1 MASPS
6 STSAHSAAPGWL
18 ARHRG
23 GVALGISALG
33 FAGSELCVGLGW
45 LPAPWG
51 GAVVTAFEGALVG
64 SVADWFAVTALFKQ
78 FPIPGLRRHTG
89 LIANRREALSRGI
102 VDMAEREW
110 LSPAALR
117 ARLATLSFADLLTQR
132 LYNGEGREQLRRL
145 TRQQSRKLLGW
156 LDDPRLESMLEP
168 ALARAVERIDSG
180 QQLAP
185 LLQRLA
191 YDRTLNEQLW
201 QGALYILDRVLADPQ
216 LLNVLSDILLDQLDA
231 LSSEGKWSSVKV
243 WLGKQFLEGEDDRE
257 KAERLLRR
265 LLGTARQHLEEI
277 EQDQHHPLRL
287 RMRALLVVTARHLRH
302 GEGGRLRTVL
312 ERSKWQ
318 LYHSFRERR
327 GISGWLAFLKRWIAA
342 RIDNEQSLLNRCIDR
357 GVDQLFQRY
366 LIEPQARQRFD
377 ERVRTWAGDLIDEHP
392 GAVGSIVRESL
403 SEANMPTSQLVATI
417 EEKVGP
423 DLQWIRVNGA
433 LVGGAVALAIGLVRA
448 LVTWVS

>member
-6 STSAHSAAPGWL
+6 SESDYSATPGWL

-23 GVALGISALG
+23 GVALGISAFG
-33 FAGSELCVGLGW
+33 FAASELAATVGW

-51 GAVVTAFEGALVG
+51 TAVVTAFEGALVG

-89 LIANRREALSRGI
+89 LIAKRRAALSRGI

-117 ARLATLSFADLLTQR
+117 ARLATFSCANFLTQR
-132 LYNGEGREQLRRL
+132 FYRGEGREQLRQL
-145 TRQQSRKLLGW
+145 TRQQSRKALGW
-156 LDDPRLESMLEP
+156 LDDPRLEEVLEP
-168 ALARAVERIDSG
+168 ALTRMVERIDSG
-180 QQLAP
+180 RQLAP
-185 LLQRLA
+185 LLKRLA

-201 QGALYILDRVLADPQ
+201 QGALRILERVLADPQ

-265 LLGTARQHLEEI
+265 LLGTAREHLEEI
-277 EQDQHHPLRL
+277 EQDQQHPLRL
-287 RMRALLVVTARHLRH
+287 RMRALLIVTARHLRH
-302 GEGGRLRTVL
+302 QQGSRLHQVL
-312 ERSKWQ
+312 ERGKWQ
-318 LYHSFRERR
+318 LYNTFIEKR
-327 GISGWLAFLKRWIAA
+327 GIGGWLSFGKRWAEA
-342 RIDNEQSLLNRCIDR
+342 RINDEQSLLNRWID
-357 GVDQLFQRY
+357 GGIDHLMQRY

-377 ERVRTWAGDLIDEHP
+377 ERVRGWAGDLIDAHP
-392 GAVGSIVRESL
+392 GAVGSIVSESL
-403 SEANMPTSQLVATI
+403 SEANMPTAQLVATI
-417 EEKVGP
+417 EDKVGP

-433 LVGGAVALAIGLVRA
+433 LVGGAVALVIGLVRA
-448 LVTWVS
+448 LATLVS